1 MQIEKINNTVFKKL
15 SKKIVACNK
24 CSRLVKF
31 RKKIS
36 TEKRKQYL
44 HEKYWGKPITGFGD
58 QNGKILFVGLAPAA
72 HGGTRTG
79 RVFTGDRSSDFLY
92 KCLFKAKISNQSK
105 SEHRNDGLK
114 LKKAYITTAL
124 KCVPPGDK
132 PKKNELH
139 NCFRFFNS
147 EITYLKNLKVI
158 VALGKIAFDA
168 CVYFY
173 KSKYK
178 LHEKINFA
186 HDKIYKLPGNI
197 LLVGCYHPSPRNV
210 NTGRINEKKMTNL
223 FRKIMKLV

>member
-1 MQIEKINNTVFKKL
+1 MQIKKINNTVFEKL
-15 SKKIVACNK
+15 NKKIISCNK

-36 TEKRKQYL
+36 IEKRKQYL
-44 HEKYWGKPITGFGD
+44 NETYWGKPITGFGD

-79 RVFTGDRSSDFLY
+79 RVFTGDKSSEFLY
-92 KCLFKAKISNQSK
+92 KCLFNANISNQSK
-105 SEHRNDGLK
+105 SEYINDGLK

-132 PKKNELH
+132 PEKNELD
-139 NCFRFFNS
+139 NCFSFFNS

-168 CVYFY
+168 CTYFY
-173 KSKYK
+173 KSKYEFNK
-178 LHEKINFA
+178 KINFA
-186 HDKIYKLPGNI
+186 HDKVYKLPGDI
-197 LLVGCYHPSPRNV
+197 FLVGCYHPSPRNV

-223 FRKIMKLV
+223 FRKVLKLA